1 MEQMTKKEMVALAAL
16 QGMLAHP
23 TRYKPRPQDADLT
36 FHEAICREAFD
47 IATEFVIESS
57 RR

>member
-1 MEQMTKKEMVALAAL
+1 MEQMTKKEMVALAVL

-23 TRYKPRPQDADLT
+23 TRYKHANMT

-57 RR
+57 KR

>member
-1 MEQMTKKEMVALAAL
+1 MEQMTKKEMVAMAAL

-23 TRYKPRPQDADLT
+23 TRYKPNEQVKSD
-36 FHEAICREAFD
+36 FHRAICREAFD

>member
-1 MEQMTKKEMVALAAL
+1 MEHMTKKEQVAMASL

-23 TRYKPRPQDADLT
+23 TRYKPRERDKHLT
-36 FHEAICREAFD
+36 WHEAICREAFD